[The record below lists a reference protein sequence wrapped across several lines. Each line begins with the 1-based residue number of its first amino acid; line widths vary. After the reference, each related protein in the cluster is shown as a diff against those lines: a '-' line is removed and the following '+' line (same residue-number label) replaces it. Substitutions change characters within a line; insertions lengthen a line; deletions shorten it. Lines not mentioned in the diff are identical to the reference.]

1 MQCLGAIDFFVI
13 DFNFLNFAYL
23 VKDSAVVSILTD
35 FAVVYDACNVN
46 NRSQFI
52 AWALETGQRLISPP
66 FSRSMFTVHFMSSL
80 I

>member
-23 VKDSAVVSILTD
+23 VKDGAVVSILTD

-52 AWALETGQRLISPP
+52 A
-66 FSRSMFTVHFMSSL
+66 
-80 I
+80 